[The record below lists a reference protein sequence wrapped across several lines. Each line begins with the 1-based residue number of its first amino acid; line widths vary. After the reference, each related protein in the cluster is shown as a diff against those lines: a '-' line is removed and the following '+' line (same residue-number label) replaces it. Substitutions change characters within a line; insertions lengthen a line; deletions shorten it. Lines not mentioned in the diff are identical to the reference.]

1 MWPLSKIWIAT
12 NYLQWILK
20 AIVLSII
27 IILFLI
33 LFTCRIEEFKE
44 MFSLL
49 LMLIDTLKWGFQVVG
64 VKLKDGFVLWGTPRG
79 CFFGR
84 EVIILNVKG
93 MD

>member
-1 MWPLSKIWIAT
+1 MYISL
-12 NYLQWILK
+12 
-20 AIVLSII
+20 II
-27 IILFLI
+27 IDGNGVCKEILLRLYFGSFGK
-33 LFTCRIEEFKE
+33 LFEEFKE